1 LFRFLAVN
9 NQHLAD
15 VLDRERVGAL
25 ADAGQRHFALVA
37 VERGGADFDQLVG
50 GQGAVNFRD
59 DGVGEALFAQLKD
72 RVEVV
77 GAGLEGLALGSGQI
91 VFHERG
97 ILAQQ
102 KKSPG
107 SLPGFGNAVLLGV

>member
-1 LFRFLAVN
+1 M
-9 NQHLAD
+9 
-15 VLDRERVGAL
+15 LDRVRAGAL

-37 VERGGADFDQLVG
+37 IERGGADLDEFVRR
-50 GQGAVNFRD
+50 QGAVDFCD
-59 DGVGEALFAQLKD
+59 DGIGEALFAQLQD
-72 RVEVV
+72 GVEVV

-107 SLPGFGNAVLLGV
+107 SLPGFGNAVLLGA